1 MKTETMLTTKAS
13 VTALHRDYLPQVL
26 AIEKVNSQESNP
38 LEGAWKGKDFK
49 EVLAQP
55 NHQGIV
61 AWQGTKIV
69 GFAIYCLSLDK
80 IHIANMA
87 VHPDYLRQGIGSQLL
102 MKLKAKLRLKRR
114 TSLEIDIR
122 ESNLHAQLF
131 LRGRG
136 FKAICVC
143 RNWYEEP
150 RKEDAY
156 KFQYKLEEEC

>member
-1 MKTETMLTTKAS
+1 MKTLVRPSIT
-13 VTALHRDYLPQVL
+13 VLHREYLPQVM
-26 AIEKVNSQESNP
+26 AIEKINSHESNP
-38 LEGAWKGKDFK
+38 LLGAWKCEDFY
-49 EVLAQP
+49 EVLSQP

-61 AWQGTKIV
+61 AWKGNKIV
-69 GFAIYCLSLDK
+69 GFAIYCLSIDM

-87 VHPDYLRQGIGSQLL
+87 VHSDYLKQGVGTQLL
-102 MKLKAKLRLKRR
+102 IKLNSKLKPKRR
-114 TSLEIDIR
+114 TTLEIDIR

-150 RKEDAY
+150 RKEDCY